1 MKLAPSQVRRAAT
14 ASLAAIA
21 VIGVTGCSAVNYQAT
36 THQYSG
42 SDGVRAEIDD
52 VKFRHIAF
60 VGAEAGSPARA
71 IGTVNN
77 GGTEDVEIAISADG
91 ESHSFTVPA
100 GDAVSLEHDEE
111 FIIENFR
118 GAPGDV
124 HEITVSVDGEGKEV
138 GASVLDGVL
147 PEYRALLPDGYD
159 EAVVEHLEH
168 GPDTWG
174 SGAAHHDPDD
184 DGH

>member
-1 MKLAPSQVRRAAT
+1 MKLAPSQVRRAAA
-14 ASLAAIA
+14 ASLAAVA
-21 VIGVTGCSAVNYQAT
+21 VIGVTGCSAINYQAT

-42 SDGVRAEIDD
+42 SDGVRVDIDD

-60 VGAEAGSPARA
+60 VGAEEGGPARA

-77 GGTEDVEIAISADG
+77 GGVEDVEVEISADG
-91 ESHSFTVPA
+91 QSHSFTVPA
-100 GDAVSLEHDEE
+100 GQAVSLENDEE
-111 FIIENFR
+111 FIVEGFS
-118 GAPGDV
+118 GAPGSIHDV
-124 HEITVSVDGEGKEV
+124 TLTVDGDTEDI
-138 GASVLDGVL
+138 GATVLDGVL